1 MRDIID
7 KKQKLLNYA
16 TKLKTIIYRVETLK
30 NRELSDKL
38 IQEKDKLLERSNFL
52 DNYLKAYR
60 KERRR

>member
-1 MRDIID
+1 MG
-7 KKQKLLNYA
+7 N
-16 TKLKTIIYRVETLK
+16 RVETLK